1 MNKEANHSPAL
12 ESFSMDFIALRRK
25 SKPRHPV
32 RKRRKRRETFSQRL
46 KAVEDM
52 ERPVSAPTTAG
63 FNLTV
68 PIHFGTDNQGTLK
81 KIRRKTIADV
91 TEERVF
97 EAHDSPSTRAIR
109 MANALMLERIL
120 GSGLFRSAADMA
132 NQVGINRS
140 VLCDMLKMLDLPP
153 DEIERL
159 LFEQRGE

>member
-1 MNKEANHSPAL
+1 
-12 ESFSMDFIALRRK
+12 
-25 SKPRHPV
+25 
-32 RKRRKRRETFSQRL
+32 
-46 KAVEDM
+46 M

-68 PIHFGTDNQGTLK
+68 PIHFGTDTQGSLK

-91 TEERVF
+91 TEERVI

-120 GSGLFRSAADMA
+120 GSGLFCSAADMA
-132 NQVGINRS
+132 NQVGVNRS

-159 LFEQRGE
+159 LFEQRGEDAK